1 MSMQPIGGN
10 SPIPSYAPNA
20 SQYQGTG
27 SNVDGVAAGVAPVS
41 QPQTAEAVQAVAQ
54 PVNLSQVKDA
64 TDKLNKVMQ
73 GVNRN
78 LNFTVDEDTG
88 LNIVKV
94 VDVSTKEVIRQIPS
108 PEVVQIAKSIDQL
121 QGLLLKQKA

>member
-10 SPIPSYAPNA
+10 SPIPSYSPNA